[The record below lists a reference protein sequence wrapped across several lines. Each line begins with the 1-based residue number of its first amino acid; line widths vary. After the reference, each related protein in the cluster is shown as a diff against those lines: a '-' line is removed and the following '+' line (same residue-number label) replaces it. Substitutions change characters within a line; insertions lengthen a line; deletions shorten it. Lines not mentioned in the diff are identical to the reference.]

1 LGATLR
7 ILLINQFFWPDLAA
21 TSQLLTDLAR
31 HLHTQ
36 GHDVTVICARNSY
49 AGEDCTEKPPVKVIR
64 VRDRAF
70 QRGPLARPLSYL
82 SFLFLSAWVACRS
95 GKPDIV
101 ITMTT
106 PPLLGVVGLLVQ
118 TLRGARHYIW
128 EMDLYPDAAVDLC
141 VLREKSLAT
150 RTIGFIADC
159 ARKRSSAVIV
169 LGECMRKRVI
179 SRGIPPALVEVAE
192 NWSDGS
198 LFHPAE
204 KRSGGDLTIVYPGN
218 LGLAHDTGT
227 LAAAMRDLKS
237 NPGIRFLFVG
247 GGQRSESLQQFCKTE
262 EISAASF
269 LPYCSRD
276 RLNGYLSNCDIGLV
290 TQRDCS
296 LGSLVP
302 SKVYSLMAVGL
313 PVLYIG
319 PAASTVAEMIRRFQC
334 GWELRCGD
342 SRQLVLLLQRLLRNR
357 ELIQEAGAR
366 SRQAF
371 LDHYDKSAGVE
382 RVCNVIGLT
391 RAASKA

>member
-1 LGATLR
+1 
-7 ILLINQFFWPDLAA
+7 
-21 TSQLLTDLAR
+21 
-31 HLHTQ
+31 
-36 GHDVTVICARNSY
+36 
-49 AGEDCTEKPPVKVIR
+49 
-64 VRDRAF
+64 
-70 QRGPLARPLSYL
+70 
-82 SFLFLSAWVACRS
+82 
-95 GKPDIV
+95 
-101 ITMTT
+101 
-106 PPLLGVVGLLVQ
+106 
-118 TLRGARHYIW
+118 
-128 EMDLYPDAAVDLC
+128 
-141 VLREKSLAT
+141 
-150 RTIGFIADC
+150 
-159 ARKRSSAVIV
+159 
-169 LGECMRKRVI
+169 
-179 SRGIPPALVEVAE
+179 VEVAE

-198 LFHPAE
+198 LLHPAE

-276 RLNGYLSNCDIGLV
+276 RLNGYLSHCDIGLV

-342 SRQLVLLLQRLLRNR
+342 SQQLVLLLQRLLRNR

-391 RAASKA
+391 RAGCKA